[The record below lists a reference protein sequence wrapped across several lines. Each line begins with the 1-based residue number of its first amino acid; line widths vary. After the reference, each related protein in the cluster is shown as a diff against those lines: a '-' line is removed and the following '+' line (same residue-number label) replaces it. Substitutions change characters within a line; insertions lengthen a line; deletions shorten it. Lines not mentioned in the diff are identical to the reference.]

1 MISDCFRLPDGR
13 LTSQFAGVDSSDS
26 QTDNGGMLQRHVPTS
41 KPQTSHR
48 AKDKSRHNTQDI
60 QSNQLQRAVVLGP
73 PGTPQ
78 RGRSPEQKEDQ
89 LKKLEQRLEQLAVM
103 LDMLKAQV

>member
-1 MISDCFRLPDGR
+1 MISDSFPLPDGR
-13 LTSQFAGVDSSDS
+13 LTSQFPGVDSSDS

-41 KPQTSHR
+41 KPQMSHR
-48 AKDKSRHNTQDI
+48 AKDKSRRNTQDI
-60 QSNQLQRAVVLGP
+60 QHDQLQRAVVLGP

-78 RGRSPEQKEDQ
+78 GGRSPEQKDQ

-103 LDMLKAQV
+103 LDMLKSQV